1 MIVVLFV
8 RRRFNGLHTDP
19 AATGRSA
26 QPALFDSDSS
36 AKIVDVACAR
46 ASLESFLSPRLSNV
60 IVPVS
65 SIPRSNSVS
74 FIKAV
79 IFNTGILALGDYTRM
94 INDFAIFP
102 ADPTEGQVGTYWYH
116 EGTQAYFDDSDH
128 YKMIKAMCRLS
139 CGVCD
144 ETNERRSNGFKRK
157 GDFKN
162 VDQLRSHLVNRH
174 RLLMCSLC
182 LESRKVFVSEQK
194 FYTKAQLDQH
204 IKTGDSDVDGSE
216 TERGGFMGHPMCE
229 FCQNPFYGE
238 NELYTHM
245 STEHYTCHIC
255 QRQHPGQYEYYK
267 DYDDLE
273 ASCSLFIHF
282 RQVHFLCEDEACL
295 EKKFVV
301 FATESEMKRHNA
313 TEHGGRLSRCKR
325 VAALQIPISFQ
336 YRRSI
341 QQDRRGRGRSFSSDL
356 ANNQLSPSI
365 HHSLESANA
374 ESSRDTSSSAGAV
387 SNLRETSE
395 FESVGSFDVLATT
408 GCEPSSI
415 SSHTSR
421 QNPGT
426 GQLEDSSFPPLPA
439 APGRGKKKTKNA
451 FGGLGGNSTTNL
463 VNHRNNAALTID
475 NTPPVWP
482 IANCP
487 PNSLLPS
494 SQKLRPVSN
503 SGLLSSSSSPGVLQC
518 RSTTMSTHLS
528 PSYES
533 TVSVRQVKPHEPPSS
548 GTGSSSRNSTTK
560 NTFTHT
566 ASSPKLSGRGFF
578 DNSIS
583 SFPPVSAALSGKTT
597 ASGQTLP
604 KPEDVN
610 TANKSLVGRIRVALE
625 HDENKYA
632 AFKEISAQY
641 RQDLIST
648 EEYLACVCQFGLSH
662 LVLELARLCPD
673 PEKQRELVETY
684 KFNTGSYD
692 SPANNLSNDSG
703 PSKVKRSSKKG
714 KEKCEEN
721 EISTSKDVLA
731 DSIIS
736 SMKKLELNYKSLLDH
751 ADVLSKDDHQPAK
764 RKSKILVDDKQNQN
778 GSQSTG
784 DSSNK
789 NLGYGGA
796 GHKQRKKTPKF
807 LRNRLGNDAAAAAAV
822 LEHGG
827 SGTRPDL
834 NEEKVDEDKDPPE
847 GFPVGGVWQN
857 GGGRKLVAMT
867 QRDRRK

>member
-1 MIVVLFV
+1 MFSVLVGVIVL
-8 RRRFNGLHTDP
+8 
-19 AATGRSA
+19 
-26 QPALFDSDSS
+26 
-36 AKIVDVACAR
+36 
-46 ASLESFLSPRLSNV
+46 SFL
-60 IVPVS
+60 
-65 SIPRSNSVS
+65 
-74 FIKAV
+74 
-79 IFNTGILALGDYTRM
+79 
-94 INDFAIFP
+94 
-102 ADPTEGQVGTYWYH
+102 
-116 EGTQAYFDDSDH
+116 
-128 YKMIKAMCRLS
+128 
-139 CGVCD
+139 
-144 ETNERRSNGFKRK
+144 
-157 GDFKN
+157 
-162 VDQLRSHLVNRH
+162 
-174 RLLMCSLC
+174 C
-182 LESRKVFVSEQK
+182 L
-194 FYTKAQLDQH
+194 
-204 IKTGDSDVDGSE
+204 
-216 TERGGFMGHPMCE
+216 
-229 FCQNPFYGE
+229 
-238 NELYTHM
+238 
-245 STEHYTCHIC
+245 
-255 QRQHPGQYEYYK
+255 
-267 DYDDLE
+267 
-273 ASCSLFIHF
+273 
-282 RQVHFLCEDEACL
+282 
-295 EKKFVV
+295 
-301 FATESEMKRHNA
+301 
-313 TEHGGRLSRCKR
+313 
-325 VAALQIPISFQ
+325 LQIPISFQ

-341 QQDRRGRGRSFSSDL
+341 QQDRRGRGRSFPSDL
-356 ANNQLSPSI
+356 SNNQLSPSI
-365 HHSLESANA
+365 HHSLELANA

-387 SNLRETSE
+387 SNRRETSE

-408 GCEPSSI
+408 GCAPSSI

-426 GQLEDSSFPPLPA
+426 GRLEDSSFPPLPA

-451 FGGLGGNSTTNL
+451 FGGLGGNSTASL
-463 VNHRNNAALTID
+463 VNHQNNAALTID
-475 NTPPVWP
+475 ITPPAWP

-487 PNSLLPS
+487 PNSLLRS
-494 SQKLRPVSN
+494 SQQLRPVSN

-560 NTFTHT
+560 KTFTCT
-566 ASSPKLSGRGFF
+566 ASSLKLSGRGFF
-578 DNSIS
+578 DDSIS
-583 SFPPVSAALSGKTT
+583 SFPPVSAALSGKAT
-597 ASGQTLP
+597 ASGPTLP

-610 TANKSLVGRIRVALE
+610 AANKSLVRRIRVALE

-684 KFNTGSYD
+684 KFNTGSCN
-692 SPANNLSNDSG
+692 SPVNNLSNDSG
-703 PSKVKRSSKKG
+703 PSKNKRSSKKG

-751 ADVLSKDDHQPAK
+751 ADVLSKDGHQSAK
-764 RKSKILVDDKQNQN
+764 VKLKILVDDEQSQN

-784 DSSNK
+784 DSSKK
-789 NLGYGGA
+789 NLGNGGA
-796 GHKQRKKTPKF
+796 GHKQRKKTSKF
-807 LRNRLGNDAAAAAAV
+807 LRNRLGNDAAAAAV

-847 GFPVGGVWQN
+847 GFPIGGVWQN

-867 QRDRRK
+867 QRDRRKR